1 MTTKWL
7 SAWYFGHH
15 SGVCT
20 DCGRV
25 LSDPQ
30 ETFFGTMCHT
40 CKTTLIAQTTTEK
53 DDR

>member
-1 MTTKWL
+1 MKW
-7 SAWYFGHH
+7 SAH

-25 LSDPQ
+25 LTDPQ

-40 CKTTLIAQTTTEK
+40 CKAILILETNR
-53 DDR
+53 DRELGM